1 MKKKIAGILWVQMRR
16 FLTDLAHDTVNFGLY
31 DDVNIAEM

>member
-1 MKKKIAGILWVQMRR
+1 MGADEAV
-16 FLTDLAHDTVNFGLY
+16 LTDLAHDTVNFGLY

>member
-1 MKKKIAGILWVQMRR
+1 MGADEAV